1 MSELLFD
8 YGLFLLKVITV
19 TGAVIAVLVVPLV
32 LVSRNKGDTAAR
44 VEVENLNERYDAM
57 AEGLQAA
64 LLPRRQFKAL
74 AKQRKARRKVRQKQA
89 DDERPRVFVLDFD
102 GDIKASEVASLRE
115 EISAV
120 LLVARA
126 DDEVF
131 LRLGSAGGMVHA
143 YGLAASQ
150 LARLRERGIPLTV
163 AVDKVAAS
171 GGYMM
176 ACVADRIIAAPFAIL
191 GSIGVLM
198 QLPNFNRLLKKHD
211 IDYEQITAGEYKRT
225 LTLFG
230 ENTDKARDK
239 VREEIEQTHVL
250 FKQFISRYRPEVDIE
265 QVATGEHWFASQA
278 LERKLVDELK
288 TSDDYLLER
297 RETADLYRVSYS
309 VRKGLGDR
317 LAEFFVRLG
326 ARLSGLWGRQ
336 AREGALSG

>member
-1 MSELLFD
+1 MSEFLFD
-8 YGLFLLKVITV
+8 YGLFLLKAITV
-19 TGAVIAVLVVPLV
+19 AGAVITALVVPLL
-32 LVSRNKGDTAAR
+32 LVSRNKGEAAAQ
-44 VEVENLNERYDAM
+44 VEVENLNQRYDAM
-57 AEGLQAA
+57 AEALQAA
-64 LLPRRQFKAL
+64 ILPKRQFKAL
-74 AKQRKARRKVRQKQA
+74 AKQRKARHKAQRKA
-89 DDERPRVFVLDFD
+89 PDNERARVFVLEFD
-102 GDIKASEVASLRE
+102 GDIKASEVAHLRE

-120 LLVARA
+120 LLVARPE
-126 DDEVF
+126 DEVF
-131 LRLGSAGGMVHA
+131 LRLSSAGGMVHG

-150 LARLRERGIPLTV
+150 LARLREHGIPLTI

-191 GSIGVLM
+191 GSIGVLA

-239 VREEIEQTHVL
+239 VREEIEQTHAL
-250 FKQFISRYRPEVDIE
+250 FKQFIRRYRPQVDIE

-297 RETADLYRVSYS
+297 RQTADLYRVSYS

-317 LAEFFVRLG
+317 LAEFFARLS

-336 AREGALSG
+336 AREGALP